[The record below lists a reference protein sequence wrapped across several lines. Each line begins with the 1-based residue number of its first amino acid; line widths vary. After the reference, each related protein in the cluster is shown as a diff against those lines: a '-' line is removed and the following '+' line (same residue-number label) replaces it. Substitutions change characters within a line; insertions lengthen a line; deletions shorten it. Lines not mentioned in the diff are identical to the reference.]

1 MALGEDYNIFMISS
15 IWQKKKYMPLKQAI
29 KEGVSETSGVIT
41 SAGIILAATFAVLAT
56 LPIQVLVQ
64 FGIITALGVLLD
76 TFIVRPFLVPAITT
90 VLGRFAFWPGKA
102 EVVSEK
108 EN

>member
-1 MALGEDYNIFMISS
+1 
-15 IWQKKKYMPLKQAI
+15 
-29 KEGVSETSGVIT
+29 
-41 SAGIILAATFAVLAT
+41 AVLAT

-90 VLGRFAFWPGKA
+90 VLGKFAFWPGKVEMA
-102 EVVSEK
+102 PEK
-108 EN
+108 EQ